1 MTVENA
7 PGPRLNQPARRARSR
22 QKLLTAALELISEQG
37 YERTTLA
44 AIGER
49 AGYSRGVV
57 GHFFGSKE
65 GLLTE
70 LVERM
75 MARWGRDSL
84 EPAVGQKSG
93 TDALCA
99 AIDAVLEQTR
109 THPDEVRAFYA
120 LLFEALGPLPAVR
133 ASFAGLHERVRERV
147 RDWIQ
152 QGIENGSV
160 RESVDAAPQALLF
173 LAVLRGVVY
182 QWLLDPENVELAPA
196 LEEQKRNLVHMLGA
210 AEADSAKDQ

>member
-1 MTVENA
+1 MTADDHLE
-7 PGPRLNQPARRARSR
+7 PRLNQPARRARSKQR
-22 QKLLTAALELISEQG
+22 LLGAALELISEQG
-37 YERTTLA
+37 YRRTTLA

-57 GHFFGSKE
+57 SHFFGSKE

-84 EPAVGQKSG
+84 EPAVGDSSG
-93 TDALCA
+93 TVAMCA
-99 AIDAVLEQTR
+99 AIDAVLEQAR

-120 LLFEALGPLPAVR
+120 LLFEALGPLPALR
-133 ASFAGLHERVRERV
+133 PRFAELHERVRERI

-152 QGIENGSV
+152 QGVENGNV
-160 RESVDAAPQALLF
+160 RADVDASAQAFLF
-173 LAVLRGVVY
+173 LAMIRGVVY
-182 QWLLDPENVELAPA
+182 QWLLDPQNIELAPA
-196 LEEQKRNLVHMLGA
+196 LEEQKRNLVRAL
-210 AEADSAKDQ
+210 ERADE